1 MHCIGVNAPSNR
13 NTSIST
19 CHRKHEAEKK
29 TCLRMTHVRGGNST
43 FTPLV
48 FSTTGGMA
56 VKWDHSYSSTLSW
69 LRCRIWLLIIAV
81 SHTKHQRYPLFS
93 WPRHKVNT
101 PCRPDQQWGTIWLR
115 LKWHI
120 ELILFHF
127 PSPLVPFFYFSQN
140 LLHMYSFAFIP
151 SLMASCVLRYFTDF
165 RTNCTQNSLY
175 APAHPP
181 LQRFQAAAGLTEGP
195 LGESNL

>member
-1 MHCIGVNAPSNR
+1 
-13 NTSIST
+13 
-19 CHRKHEAEKK
+19 
-29 TCLRMTHVRGGNST
+29 MTHVRGGTLN
-43 FTPLV
+43 L
-48 FSTTGGMA
+48 
-56 VKWDHSYSSTLSW
+56 HSISIFHNRGNGSQVGSFLQLNTQVAALSHF
-69 LRCRIWLLIIAV
+69 LLIIAV